1 MVAISESVK
10 ERVPVVAWF
19 ALVEWKKVQGS
30 GCMDFR
36 KRKNVGQ
43 ESIAWNDE
51 GEASP
56 RVGV

>member
-1 MVAISESVK
+1 MVISESVK

-19 ALVEWKKVQGS
+19 ALVEWKKVQGC
-30 GCMDFR
+30 GCMDFS

-51 GEASP
+51 GAASP
-56 RVGV
+56 GVGV

>member
-19 ALVEWKKVQGS
+19 ALVEWKNVKGC
-30 GCMDFR
+30 GCMDFC

-43 ESIAWNDE
+43 ESITWDDE

>member
-1 MVAISESVK
+1 MAISESVK
-10 ERVPVVAWF
+10 GRVPVVAGF
-19 ALVEWKKVQGS
+19 ALVEWKKVQRCS
-30 GCMDFR
+30 CVDFS